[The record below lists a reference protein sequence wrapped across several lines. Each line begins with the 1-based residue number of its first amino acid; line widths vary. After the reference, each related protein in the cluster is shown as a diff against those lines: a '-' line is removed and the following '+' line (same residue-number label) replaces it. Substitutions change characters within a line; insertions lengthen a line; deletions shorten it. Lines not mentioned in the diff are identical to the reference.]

1 MNMEPTNL
9 DIFLSEVKKTGETK
23 LTGIYHQVPFRMFSP
38 HYQRVEGL
46 RNYMNEP
53 RNKVLN
59 SLIEI
64 ALDQVFENLS
74 KDEEVYKAVMA
85 EVYKI
90 NIVESFDGSGDL
102 TND

>member
-1 MNMEPTNL
+1 
-9 DIFLSEVKKTGETK
+9 
-23 LTGIYHQVPFRMFSP
+23 MFSP

-74 KDEEVYKAVMA
+74 KDPEIYKAVMA
-85 EVYKI
+85 EVSKI
-90 NIVESFDGSGDL
+90 DIGGFDGSGDL
-102 TND
+102 DRD

>member
-1 MNMEPTNL
+1 MEPTNL
-9 DIFLSEVKKTGETK
+9 DFFLSEVKKTGESK
-23 LTGIYHQVPFRMFSP
+23 LLVFIIKFHSVCFSP

-74 KDEEVYKAVMA
+74 KDPEVYKAVMA
-85 EVYKI
+85 EVAKI
-90 NIVESFDGSGDL
+90 NIGESFDGSGDL
-102 TND
+102 SND